1 MQANKSW
8 DTAPEMLV
16 RRVLHNAGYRFR
28 LHRKDLP
35 GRPDLSFPARR
46 AVIQVHGCF
55 WHQHAGCPKA
65 HIPKSR
71 KEYWVPK
78 FARNIERD
86 RDNERRLVELGWR
99 VLVIWECELVDLDM
113 VKRRAACFLGPPGKR
128 ALLGS
133 SNPA

>member
-1 MQANKSW
+1 
-8 DTAPEMLV
+8 MLV

-35 GRPDLSFPARR
+35 GRPDLSFPARC

-65 HIPKSR
+65 HVPKSR
-71 KEYWVPK
+71 EEYWVPK
-78 FARNIERD
+78 FARNTERD
-86 RDNERRLVELGWR
+86 QDNERRLVKLGWR
-99 VLVIWECELVDLDM
+99 VLVIWECELADLDM
-113 VKRRAACFLGPPGKR
+113 VKQRAACFLGPPGKQ